1 MKLKTMSLLIAT
13 GFCVGIMAQD
23 SISQLRWR
31 SVAIGGEICFLPMVM
46 LLIWLGWILRD
57 EFRKAK
63 IKNIR
68 RVRNGSTRRK

>member
-13 GFCVGIMAQD
+13 GFCVGAMAQE
-23 SISQLRWR
+23 SILQLRWR
-31 SVAIGGEICFLPMVM
+31 NVSIGGEICFFSMIL